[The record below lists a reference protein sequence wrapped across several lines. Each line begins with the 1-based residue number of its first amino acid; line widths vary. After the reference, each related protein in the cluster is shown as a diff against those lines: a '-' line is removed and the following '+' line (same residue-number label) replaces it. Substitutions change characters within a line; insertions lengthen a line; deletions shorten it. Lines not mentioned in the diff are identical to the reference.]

1 VGAYDFTDVSSGFF
15 EKAKEKFGG
24 EWEGVMRYKKLDI
37 EQDPVAQGFEEGAYD
52 VVVACQVLH
61 ATQSMERTMT
71 NVRKLLKP
79 GGKLFIMETTKDQM
93 DIQFVF
99 GFLQGWWLSKSLS
112 ILQHGILHVRMK
124 LLTSGLGEEED
135 RKFSPSLTI
144 PMWDRVLHKTGFRG
158 VEAEVR
164 DCDDDELYSFS
175 VVSSTAVTNAPK
187 FDFDIAL
194 VTAGTSA
201 PDSWID
207 QLRLSIGLL
216 TWTVPNVHTLEQ
228 APLDDNKVCIF
239 VDDPENPILANA
251 SPMQFEG
258 LKALC
263 TRSKGL
269 LWLTQGGVDTCTN
282 PLASLASGFLR
293 SLRQEYSG
301 KRLGTLDMDPS
312 QPVWTPEAVKSI
324 TEVFKGFF
332 DESTGSDAPSDYEFA
347 ERDGV
352 IHIPR
357 YIKDTERNNTVFG
370 PTPEAP
376 APRLEPFLQSDRPLR
391 LTIGTT
397 GLLDTLAFDDD
408 PTAAEPL
415 PDDFVEVEPR
425 AFGVNFRDVMVAMG
439 QLKSK
444 VMGYDCAGVV
454 KRVSPGAAA
463 MGYRAGDR
471 VSVLLRGHYGSKT
484 RVHWSSV
491 VQIPNEMTFE
501 TAASLPTQYVTAYL
515 SLYDMARLQPGES
528 VLIHSATG
536 GVGQAAVMLA
546 QRVGAEVFVTVGTE
560 EKRRFVM
567 EHYGIPEDH
576 IFSSRDTAFAQGI
589 MDVTE
594 GKGVDVVL
602 NSLAGSLLQESFNCL
617 APFGRFVELGK
628 RDFEL
633 NNSLAMEAFTRA
645 VSFSSVDVITLGER
659 KPMQANRI
667 LKHVVKLVAAKEI
680 DAVHPVTVYPLSEVE
695 KAFRL
700 MQAGKH
706 MGKIVLAV
714 TPETMVP
721 VCAPS
726 HTPCDGMIIY

>member
-1 VGAYDFTDVSSGFF
+1 
-15 EKAKEKFGG
+15 
-24 EWEGVMRYKKLDI
+24 
-37 EQDPVAQGFEEGAYD
+37 
-52 VVVACQVLH
+52 
-61 ATQSMERTMT
+61 
-71 NVRKLLKP
+71 
-79 GGKLFIMETTKDQM
+79 
-93 DIQFVF
+93 
-99 GFLQGWWLSKSLS
+99 
-112 ILQHGILHVRMK
+112 
-124 LLTSGLGEEED
+124 
-135 RKFSPSLTI
+135 
-144 PMWDRVLHKTGFRG
+144 MWDRVLHRTGFKG
-158 VEAEVR
+158 VEVDIH

-175 VVSSTAVTNAPK
+175 VVSSTAVSNPPK

-194 VTAGTSA
+194 VTATTSA
-201 PDSWID
+201 PDSWVD

-216 TWTVPNVHTLEQ
+216 TWTVPTVHSLEY
-228 APLDDNKVCIF
+228 APVDENKVCVII
-239 VDDPENPILANA
+239 DDPEKPILANA
-251 SPMQFEG
+251 DAARFEG
-258 LKALC
+258 LKAVC
-263 TRSKGL
+263 TRSKGV
-269 LWLTQGGVDTCTN
+269 LWLTRGGADACAN

-301 KRLGTLDMDPS
+301 KRLGTLDLDPS
-312 QPVWTPEAVKSI
+312 QSLWSPESVKSV
-324 TEVFKGFF
+324 TNVFRAFF
-332 DESTGSDAPSDYEFA
+332 DDATVETSNDYEFA

-357 YIKDTERNNTVFG
+357 YVKDLERNKDVFG
-370 PTPEAP
+370 QSTAAPT
-376 APRLEPFLQSDRPLR
+376 PRLEPFLQSDRPLR
-391 LTIGTT
+391 LTIGTP

-408 PTAAEPL
+408 ASAAEPL

-454 KRVSPGAAA
+454 KRVSAGAAA
-463 MGYRAGDR
+463 MGYRPGDR
-471 VSVLLRGHYGSKT
+471 VTVLLRGHYGSRT

-491 VQIPNEMTFE
+491 VHIPNDMTFE

-515 SLYDMARLQPGES
+515 SLYDIARLQPGES

-546 QRVGAEVFVTVGTE
+546 QRVGAEVFVTVGSD
-560 EKRRFVM
+560 EKRQFVM
-567 EHYGIPEDH
+567 EHYGIQPDH
-576 IFSSRDTAFAQGI
+576 ILFSRDTSFAGKI
-589 MDVTE
+589 MEMTE
-594 GKGVDVVL
+594 GRGVDVVL
-602 NSLAGSLLQESFNCL
+602 NSLAGALLQESFNCL

-645 VSFSSVDVITLGER
+645 VTFSSVDIITLGER

-680 DAVHPVTVYPLSEVE
+680 DAVHPVTVYPLSDVE

-706 MGKIVLAV
+706 MGKIVLSV
-714 TPETMVP
+714 TPETLVS
-721 VCAPS
+721 VSAALNRLWC
-726 HTPCDGMIIY
+726 HCR

>member
-1 VGAYDFTDVSSGFF
+1 
-15 EKAKEKFGG
+15 
-24 EWEGVMRYKKLDI
+24 
-37 EQDPVAQGFEEGAYD
+37 
-52 VVVACQVLH
+52 
-61 ATQSMERTMT
+61 
-71 NVRKLLKP
+71 
-79 GGKLFIMETTKDQM
+79 
-93 DIQFVF
+93 
-99 GFLQGWWLSKSLS
+99 
-112 ILQHGILHVRMK
+112 
-124 LLTSGLGEEED
+124 
-135 RKFSPSLTI
+135 
-144 PMWDRVLHKTGFRG
+144 MWDRVLHRTGFNG

-175 VVSSTAVTNAPK
+175 VVSSTAVSNPPK

-194 VTAGTSA
+194 VTASKST

-216 TWTVPNVHTLEQ
+216 TWTVPTVHSLEH
-228 APLDDNKVCIF
+228 APVDENKVCIL
-239 VDDPENPILANA
+239 VDDSE
-251 SPMQFEG
+251 SPVLVTADAARFEG
-258 LKALC
+258 LKDVC
-263 TRSKGL
+263 TRSKGV
-269 LWLTQGGVDTCTN
+269 LWLTRGGLDACAS

-301 KRLGTLDMDPS
+301 KRLGTLDLDPS
-312 QPVWTPEAVKSI
+312 QPMWTAESVKSI
-324 TEVFKGFF
+324 TEVFKSFF
-332 DESTGSDAPSDYEFA
+332 DQSALEPATDYEFA

-357 YIKDTERNNTVFG
+357 YVKDNQRNKAVFG
-370 PTPEAP
+370 QPAAAPE
-376 APRLEPFLQSDRPLR
+376 PRLERFLQSDRPLR

-408 PTAAEPL
+408 PSAAEPL

-425 AFGVNFRDVMVAMG
+425 AFGINFRDVMVAMG

-454 KRVSPGAAA
+454 KRVSAGAAA
-463 MGYRAGDR
+463 MGYRPGDR
-471 VSVLLRGHYGSKT
+471 VSVLLRGHYGSRT
-484 RVHWSSV
+484 RAHWSSAV
-491 VQIPNEMTFE
+491 HIPDDMSFE

-515 SLYDMARLQPGES
+515 SLYDIARVHTGETI
-528 VLIHSATG
+528 LIHSATG

-546 QRVGAEVFVTVGTE
+546 QRVGAEVFVTVGSD
-560 EKRRFVM
+560 EKRQFVM
-567 EHYGIPEDH
+567 EHYGIPSDH
-576 IFSSRDTAFAQGI
+576 IFSSRDTSFAAGI
-589 MDVTE
+589 MDMTQ

-602 NSLAGSLLQESFNCL
+602 NSLAGTLLQESFNCL

-645 VSFSSVDVITLGER
+645 VSFSSVDVTTLGER

-680 DAVHPVTVYPLSEVE
+680 NAVSPVMVYPLNEVE

-706 MGKIVLAV
+706 MGKIVLSV
-714 TPETMVP
+714 TPETLVP
-721 VCAPS
+721 VSFGYQTGVNVADNVPKVIPRAAATRLRSDASYVVVGGFGGIGRSICRWLAEHGARHLVVIS
-726 HTPCDGMIIY
+726 RSANTGGKVESLQEELNTTGHNVDVTAIGCDISNMSELRKALDEHARARRPPIKGVIHGGMELKVSDCLTAR

>member
-1 VGAYDFTDVSSGFF
+1 
-15 EKAKEKFGG
+15 
-24 EWEGVMRYKKLDI
+24 
-37 EQDPVAQGFEEGAYD
+37 
-52 VVVACQVLH
+52 
-61 ATQSMERTMT
+61 
-71 NVRKLLKP
+71 
-79 GGKLFIMETTKDQM
+79 
-93 DIQFVF
+93 
-99 GFLQGWWLSKSLS
+99 
-112 ILQHGILHVRMK
+112 
-124 LLTSGLGEEED
+124 
-135 RKFSPSLTI
+135 
-144 PMWDRVLHKTGFRG
+144 MWDRVLHRTGFRG

-175 VVSSTAVTNAPK
+175 VVSSTAVCNPPK

-194 VTAGTSA
+194 VTAGTST

-216 TWTVPNVHTLEQ
+216 TWTVPTVHSLEY
-228 APLDDNKVCIF
+228 APVDENKVCIF

-251 SPMQFEG
+251 DAARFEG
-258 LKALC
+258 LKAIC

-269 LWLTQGGVDTCTN
+269 LWLTQGGADACTN

-301 KRLGTLDMDPS
+301 KRLGTLDLDPAQALWS
-312 QPVWTPEAVKSI
+312 PESVKSI
-324 TEVFKGFF
+324 TEVFKTFF
-332 DESTGSDAPSDYEFA
+332 DDSTAAETSNDYEFA

-352 IHIPR
+352 IHVPR
-357 YIKDTERNNTVFG
+357 YVKDADRNKVVFSQ
-370 PTPEAP
+370 TTEAP

-454 KRVSPGAAA
+454 KRVSAGAAA
-463 MGYRAGDR
+463 MGYRPGDR
-471 VSVLLRGHYGSKT
+471 VSVLLRGHYGSRT

-491 VQIPNEMTFE
+491 VHIPSDMTFE

-546 QRVGAEVFVTVGTE
+546 QRVGAEVFVTVGTD
-560 EKRRFVM
+560 EKRQFVM
-567 EHYGIPEDH
+567 EHYGIQADH
-576 IFSSRDTAFAQGI
+576 IFSSRDTAFAAGI
-589 MDVTE
+589 MEVTQ

-602 NSLAGSLLQESFNCL
+602 NSLAGTLLQESFNCL

-645 VSFSSVDVITLGER
+645 VSFSSVDIITLGER

-680 DAVHPVTVYPLSEVE
+680 DVVHPVTVYPLSDVE

-721 VCAPS
+721 VRTASYFGRERC
-726 HTPCDGMIIY
+726 